1 MCWGEDPDL
10 DDGINTVQ
18 TQGVISLYGELT
30 MDDYMNYINND
41 VSQIEST
48 FGENRKEWS
57 LDEFMEKIPV

>member
-1 MCWGEDPDL
+1 MCWGEDPDW
-10 DDGINTVQ
+10 DDGVNTVQ

-48 FGENRKEWS
+48 FGESRKEWT
-57 LDEFMEKIPV
+57 LDEFMEKIPI

>member
-1 MCWGEDPDL
+1 MCWGEDPDW

-18 TQGVISLYGELT
+18 TQGVISLYGKLT

-57 LDEFMEKIPV
+57 LDEFMEK